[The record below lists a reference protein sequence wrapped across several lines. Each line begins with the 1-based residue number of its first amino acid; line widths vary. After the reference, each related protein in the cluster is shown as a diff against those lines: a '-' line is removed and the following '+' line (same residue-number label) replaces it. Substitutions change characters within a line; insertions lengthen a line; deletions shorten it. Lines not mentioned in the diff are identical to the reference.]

1 MSPSSNVHI
10 FGIRHHGPGSARS
23 LLQALHTLQPDV
35 ILVEGP
41 PDADDVLPLLAQ
53 ADMKP
58 PVALLIYAPD
68 QPQQAVYYPFA
79 VFSPEWQAL
88 HYGLKHQIP
97 VRFMDL
103 PQMHQLGVSPL
114 EEPVRE
120 PGNSDEKENI
130 ATTEPEELTPDP
142 AIDLQPEG
150 DRPFSPTDPSQ
161 AVISDPLTWLAQAAG
176 YSDGERWWEHM
187 VEHRQNSTDLFAAI
201 LEVMTVLRAEV
212 EADPAYSS
220 SLAQRHPLQVEREAK
235 REAYMRQTIRA
246 AQKEGKERIAI
257 VCGAWHA
264 PALAELSNAKADT
277 ATLKGLLKTKVQ
289 TTWVPWTYGRLAM
302 SSGYG
307 AGIESPGWYHHLWQA
322 GISDKPSSA
331 SASQIT
337 ISWMTC
343 VARLLRQQDLDASS
357 ASVIEAVRLA
367 EALAALR
374 DRALP
379 SLMEL
384 NEATQ
389 TVLCFGD
396 ALPMKLIH
404 EKLIV
409 GERLGEVPDETPMV
423 PLQQDLL
430 RQQKRL
436 RLKVDATE
444 QTLDLDLRKP
454 TDLERSH
461 LLHRLSLFGIGWG
474 KPQRNAGGKGTFHE
488 LWRLRWQPEFV
499 IALIEVGIWGNTIE
513 AAAIAF
519 VCDAA
524 NRAADLPA
532 LTRLIDQTL
541 LANLPEAIHHL
552 MVRLQ
557 AEAAIASDVAHLM
570 AALPPLANVL
580 RYGNVRQ
587 IDTGI
592 VGPVVDGLITRV
604 CIGLPVACASLNDE
618 AAATLYNLLLEMHRV
633 VTLLQKPEHLA
644 DWQAVLTQLADQRGL
659 HGLLAG
665 RCCRLLLESGAFSA
679 EETAQRL
686 GLALS
691 STNEP
696 AQSAAWVEGLLQG
709 SGLLL
714 LHNPTSWQ
722 VLDEWI
728 STLSTEHFTTV
739 LPLLRRTFSTFSAPE
754 RRQMGEQVRQGRS
767 GSSANLTTSTSS
779 ESFDLDRADQI
790 LAIVAQLLGIELALH
805 HPINSVTAVKDT
817 H

>member
-1 MSPSSNVHI
+1 MSPTSTVSSSNVHI

-41 PDADDVLPLLAQ
+41 PDADEVLPLLAQ
-53 ADMKP
+53 ADMQP
-58 PVALLIYAPD
+58 PVALLIYATD

-88 HYGLKHQIP
+88 HYGLKHNIP

-103 PQMHQLGVSPL
+103 PQMHQLGVSQL
-114 EEPVRE
+114 EETVE
-120 PGNSDEKENI
+120 QPGNSSDKEN
-130 ATTEPEELTPDP
+130 TETAETNELNTDS
-142 AIDLQPEG
+142 AIDPL
-150 DRPFSPTDPSQ
+150 SPSDVSQ

-187 VEHRQNSTDLFAAI
+187 VEHRQDSTDLFAAI

-212 EADPAYSS
+212 EADPAYRSD
-220 SLAQRHPLQVEREAK
+220 LVERHPLRVEREAK

-246 AQKEGKERIAI
+246 AQKEGKARIAV

-264 PALAELSNAKADT
+264 PALTDLSDAKADT
-277 ATLKGLLKTKVQ
+277 ATLKGLPKTKVQ

-322 GISDKPSSA
+322 GISNQPSA
-331 SASQIT
+331 AAAQIT
-337 ISWMTC
+337 ISWMTR

-367 EALAALR
+367 ESLAALR

-379 SLMEL
+379 SLTEL

-396 ALPMKLIH
+396 TLPMQLIH
-404 EKLIV
+404 DKLIV
-409 GERLGEVPDETPMV
+409 GERLGEVPNETPMV
-423 PLQQDLL
+423 PLQQDLW

-461 LLHRLSLFGIGWG
+461 LLHRLNLFGVPWG
-474 KPQRNAGGKGTFHE
+474 KPQKNFGSKGTFHE
-488 LWRLRWQPEFV
+488 LWRLQWQPEFA
-499 IALIEVGIWGNTIE
+499 IALIEAGIWGNTIE

-524 NRAADLPA
+524 NRAADLPT

-541 LANLPEAIHHL
+541 LANLPEAISHL

-633 VTLLQKPEHLA
+633 VTLLQKPEHLTE
-644 DWQAVLTQLADQRGL
+644 WQAVLTQLADQQGL

-691 STNEP
+691 SANEP

-714 LHNPTSWQ
+714 LHNPTLWQ
-722 VLDEWI
+722 VLDEWV
-728 STLSTEHFTTV
+728 STLSSEHFTAV

-754 RRQMGEQVRQGRS
+754 RRQMGEQVRQGRRV
-767 GSSANLTTSTSS
+767 GSANIATPTSS
-779 ESFDLDRADQI
+779 ENFNRDRADQV
-790 LAIVAQLLGIELALH
+790 LAIVAQLLGIELTPDQPAN
-805 HPINSVTAVKDT
+805 PVTAIKET
-817 H
+817 HQP

>member
-1 MSPSSNVHI
+1 MSPTANVHI

-41 PDADDVLPLLAQ
+41 PDADEILPLLAQ
-53 ADMKP
+53 TDMKP

-88 HYGLKHQIP
+88 HYGLTHHIP

-103 PQMHQLGVSPL
+103 PQMHQLGVSQL
-114 EEPVRE
+114 EKPE
-120 PGNSDEKENI
+120 NSDEKENSET
-130 ATTEPEELTPDP
+130 AEPEELTTDST
-142 AIDLQPEG
+142 ASTIDSQPG
-150 DRPFSPTDPSQ
+150 DRPLSPANPSQ
-161 AVISDPLTWLAQAAG
+161 AVIADPLTWLAQAAG

-187 VEHRQNSTDLFAAI
+187 VEHRQDSTDLFAAI
-201 LEVMTVLRAEV
+201 LEVMTVLRTKV
-212 EADPAYSS
+212 EADPAYRSD
-220 SLAQRHPLQVEREAK
+220 LVQRHPLQVEREAK

-246 AQKEGKERIAI
+246 AQKEGKERIAVI
-257 VCGAWHA
+257 CGAWHA
-264 PALAELSNAKADT
+264 PALTDLSGTKADT
-277 ATLKGLLKTKVQ
+277 ATLKGLPKTKVQ

-331 SASQIT
+331 SAAQIT
-337 ISWMTC
+337 IAWMTR

-367 EALAALR
+367 ESLAALR

-379 SLMEL
+379 SLTEL

-389 TVLCFGD
+389 SVLCFGD
-396 ALPMKLIH
+396 TLPMQLIH
-404 EKLIV
+404 DKLIV
-409 GERLGEVPDETPMV
+409 GECLGEVPNATPMV

-461 LLHRLSLFGIGWG
+461 LLHRLNLLNVAWG
-474 KPQRNAGGKGTFHE
+474 KPQRNFGGKGTFHE
-488 LWRLRWQPEFV
+488 LWRLQWQPEFA
-499 IALIEVGIWGNTIE
+499 IALIEAGIWGNTIE

-524 NRAADLPA
+524 NRAADLPT

-541 LANLPEAIHHL
+541 LANLPEAISHL

-618 AAATLYNLLLEMHRV
+618 AAATLYNLILEMHRV
-633 VTLLQKPEHLA
+633 ITLLQKPEHLV
-644 DWQAVLTQLADQRGL
+644 DWQAVLTQLADQQGL

-686 GLALS
+686 SLALS
-691 STNEP
+691 SANEP

-714 LHNPTSWQ
+714 LHNPTLWQ
-722 VLDEWI
+722 VLDNWV
-728 STLSTEHFTTV
+728 STLSGAHFTAV
-739 LPLLRRTFSTFSAPE
+739 LPLLRRTFSTFPAPE
-754 RRQMGEQVRQGRS
+754 RRQMGEQVRQGGRS
-767 GSSANLTTSTSS
+767 HSTNVTTPTSS
-779 ESFDLDRADQI
+779 ENFDRDRADQVVV
-790 LAIVAQLLGIELALH
+790 IVAQLLGIELSSHQSA
-805 HPINSVTAVKDT
+805 NSATAVKET
-817 H
+817 HQS